1 MYLGDD
7 SARGQHCVFVVMKL
21 LDALVIALVHGL
33 GDHLDGLDLCRLLAS
48 CRGLKDTI
56 AEHKIVENQRDRVN
70 ELRWSFHLSV
80 AHDDRLFSAYSP
92 EFWTVP
98 VEDYSD
104 DGGLTHV
111 DRFLSI
117 EVDYR
122 KMTVVFKLDHWTYVG
137 LEYTKLAGGSFEL
150 HVRPR
155 PGSNRLAD
163 FVGVPPPFFEPMG
176 IRSVSLLRIRMNVG
190 KIHETASYWHDDAV

>member
-1 MYLGDD
+1 M
-7 SARGQHCVFVVMKL
+7 RGPHCVFVVMKL

-163 FVGVPPPFFEPMG
+163 FVGDPPPFLERMG
-176 IRSVSLLRIRMNVG
+176 IPSVSILRIKMNVG
-190 KIHETASYWHDDAV
+190 KIHETASYRHYDAV